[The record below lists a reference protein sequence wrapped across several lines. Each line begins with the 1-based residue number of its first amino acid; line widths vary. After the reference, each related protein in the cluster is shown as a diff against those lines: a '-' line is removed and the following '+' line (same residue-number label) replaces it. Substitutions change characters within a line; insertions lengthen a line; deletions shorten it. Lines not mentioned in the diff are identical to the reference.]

1 MMSNP
6 RLPPELFDHIVDHL
20 YDQPKTLK
28 QCCLVSKSWIP
39 CTRKHLFDE
48 IVFRRRIEIEM
59 WKIAFPNP
67 VNSPGRYARSLFFCS
82 ADSILPIIA
91 EESGWIQAFCSVV
104 QLKLE
109 WYEELTILFLFVYS
123 LALESHRMASMSLV
137 LDLQVLTLICF
148 LPHLEDL
155 KLVDFWVVNRDD
167 DNTGFQ
173 PTTSPPLTRTLTIT
187 HPRRIERL
195 LPGLLDLPNGTCFR
209 KLEISFDAMEDVRL
223 TVTLV
228 EVCSNTLECVDIR
241 SKQYSKSLQF

>member
-1 MMSNP
+1 M
-6 RLPPELFDHIVDHL
+6 
-20 YDQPKTLK
+20 
-28 QCCLVSKSWIP
+28 
-39 CTRKHLFDE
+39 
-48 IVFRRRIEIEM
+48 FRRRIEIEM

-67 VNSPGRYARSLFFCS
+67 ANSPGRYARSLFFCS

-123 LALESHRMASMSLV
+123 LAL
-137 LDLQVLTLICF
+137 ICF

-173 PTTSPPLTRTLTIT
+173 PTTSPPSTRTLTIT

-209 KLEISFDAMEDVRL
+209 KLEISFDTMEDVRL

-228 EVCSNTLECVDIR
+228 EACSNTLECVDIR